1 MNVIK
6 SIGIVLVLCMGLAF
20 GSEAQ
25 TVRFGIYI
33 APSLTAPI
41 QGPNTF
47 IVRDYVPRAGV
58 DVCGLV
64 DIEVREKWKFRTGL
78 GITSFGYRENIG
90 FFVFEDQISPVYG
103 RAESTKQT
111 YLGMNVPLFIAY
123 RKPDAITGFIGGL
136 DVLLPIYNKL
146 EWQYPGATTTES
158 KFAVSVIPA
167 VNLGI
172 QMSFPVGSDD
182 SRLEIEPVGKLYL
195 GKLQYND
202 HNLFSLGLRLV
213 YIK

>member
-78 GITSFGYRENIG
+78 GITSLITTIASVETPVEG
-90 FFVFEDQISPVYG
+90 FSSPG
-103 RAESTKQT
+103 
-111 YLGMNVPLFIAY
+111 VPY
-123 RKPDAITGFIGGL
+123 
-136 DVLLPIYNKL
+136 
-146 EWQYPGATTTES
+146 
-158 KFAVSVIPA
+158 
-167 VNLGI
+167 
-172 QMSFPVGSDD
+172 
-182 SRLEIEPVGKLYL
+182 
-195 GKLQYND
+195 
-202 HNLFSLGLRLV
+202 
-213 YIK
+213 